1 MPHPGPGME
10 IALDQF
16 TPLLHIWIHLGSHT
30 AWGMRKAV
38 GRTADS
44 DMWGAESEAGLR
56 KQCARDV

>member
-1 MPHPGPGME
+1 ME